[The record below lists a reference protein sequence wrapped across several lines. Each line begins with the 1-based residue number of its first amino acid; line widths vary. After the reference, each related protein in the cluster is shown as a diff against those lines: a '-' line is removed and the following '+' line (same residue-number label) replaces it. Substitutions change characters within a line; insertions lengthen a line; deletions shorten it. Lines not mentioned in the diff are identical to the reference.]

1 MSVLLSFVLDFNAV
15 MIVEE
20 RVQPVSIAMN
30 LSPRLDVSAARQVAI
45 PITRSLK
52 VISSKRSYLSVFF
65 GVIALVLI
73 SQISAFSQEAS
84 NVSIKNFGQM
94 DDRFFRGA
102 QPKENEYQELAALGI
117 KTVIDLQIDTKD
129 YEKRN
134 VEALGMKYVNIPMSD
149 TSYPEA
155 AKIDEFLKLVNDP
168 GTGKFYVHCAGGRHR
183 TGVMGAVYRFNH
195 YNWNYDQVYAEMK
208 KYDFYTRWGHGD
220 MKKFVQDYAANWL
233 TRQTSAA
240 VTTSATNQK

>member
-1 MSVLLSFVLDFNAV
+1 
-15 MIVEE
+15 
-20 RVQPVSIAMN
+20 
-30 LSPRLDVSAARQVAI
+30 
-45 PITRSLK
+45 

-65 GVIALVLI
+65 GVIALVLA
-73 SQISAFSQEAS
+73 SQISAFSQEVEKAETG
-84 NVSIKNFGQM
+84 NVTIKNFGQM

-102 QPKENEYQELAALGI
+102 QPKENEYRELAALGI

-155 AKIDEFLKLVNDP
+155 AKVDEFLKLVNDP
-168 GTGKFYVHCAGGRHR
+168 ATGKFYVHCAGGRHR
-183 TGVMGAVYRFNH
+183 TGVMGAVYRFNQ

-208 KYDFYTRWGHGD
+208 KFDFYTRWGHGD

-233 TRQTSAA
+233 NKQASAT
-240 VTTSATNQK
+240 VTTSAVQK